1 MEDAFQNPAGSAE
14 IDAQIACP
22 ELTETGRQG
31 SSTAAAGSERQDLP
45 GTRAV
50 QTYGQTKAETA
61 YRREW
66 LTICR
71 PPSLFE
77 AWIQKDVR
85 CEEFA

>member
-1 MEDAFQNPAGSAE
+1 MVEAFQPAGSAE
-14 IDAQIACP
+14 IDAQSACL
-22 ELTETGRQG
+22 ELMEAGRQG
-31 SSTAAAGSERQDLP
+31 FSTAAAGSERQDQP
-45 GTRAV
+45 EGKAV
-50 QTYGQTKAETA
+50 HTYGQTKAETA
-61 YRREW
+61 YRRDW